1 MECSCVTC
9 CQPPVPS
16 TDPARTIKARAI
28 DNARYC
34 PGSPA
39 ASGTSA
45 AATIVQVAASGPTI
59 IWRDEPRHAV
69 CNEGKD
75 ARIDTEDGRKAR
87 KLRVGHG
94 GRYFD
99 CGARKPGKQIEP
111 HCIEPG

>member
-1 MECSCVTC
+1 MLMCNLLPAACAF
-9 CQPPVPS
+9 

-39 ASGTSA
+39 ASGTQRRSHDRA
-45 AATIVQVAASGPTI
+45 GCGVRIDDHLARRAEAC
-59 IWRDEPRHAV
+59 V

-75 ARIDTEDGRKAR
+75 ARIDTEDRRKAR

-99 CGARKPGKQIEP
+99 CGDRKPGKQIEP